1 MDYIAPGSPKHN
13 GLVEKEINLIWEIT
27 LTMVVHDNPKRETQV
42 KPWAE
47 AVNCSGLLVDLIFT
61 VDQN

>member
-47 AVNCSGLLVDLIFT
+47 AVNCSGLLVD
-61 VDQN
+61 